1 MSDHN
6 HDKHDHKEPHKH
18 DHADVSNVSETKL
31 IFIIILNLIITA
43 AEIVGGILS
52 GSLALISDALHN
64 FSDSV
69 SVFISL
75 IALRVSKRPANDQK
89 TFGYKRVEIL
99 AAFFNAASLVG
110 ISLYLFVEAYDSF
123 MHPTVVDTSI
133 MIPVAIITIV
143 ANLISTLLL
152 QKAAKDS
159 LNMRSA
165 YLHMLSDA
173 LVAFAVL
180 ISAFVMQHYKIYW
193 LDAALTVVIGVLVIK
208 ASYGIVKTT
217 INILMQGI
225 PEGINVE
232 DVKKVMYNNPKILDI
247 HKLHIWQLNDK
258 EIHLDSHIQIKEN
271 INIAEIDSIRAEIN
285 KILEDEFDIHNTVL
299 QIEYTSDEI
308 E

>member
-1 MSDHN
+1 MSDHK
-6 HDKHDHKEPHKH
+6 HDKHDHKQSHKH
-18 DHADVSNVSETKL
+18 DHADVSNISETKL
-31 IFIIILNLIITA
+31 IFIIILNLVITA
-43 AEIVGGILS
+43 AEIIGGILS

-75 IALRVSKRPANDQK
+75 IALKVSKRPANDQK
-89 TFGYKRVEIL
+89 TFGYKRIEIL

-123 MHPTVVDTSI
+123 IHPTPVDTSI
-133 MIPVAIITIV
+133 MIPVAIITIL
-143 ANLISTLLL
+143 ANLVSTLLL

-173 LVAFAVL
+173 LVAIVVL
-180 ISAFVMQHYKIYW
+180 ISAFVMQYYKIYW
-193 LDAALTVVIGVLVIK
+193 LDTALTVFIGILVIK

-225 PEGINVE
+225 PEGLNSE
-232 DVKKVMYNNPKILDI
+232 DVKKALRNNANVVDI

-258 EIHLDSHIQIKEN
+258 EIHLDCHIQLKEESVGN
-271 INIAEIDSIRAEIN
+271 KIDEIRAEIN
-285 KILEDEFDIHNTVL
+285 KMLEDEFEIHNTVL
-299 QIEYTSDEI
+299 QIEYKCD
-308 E
+308 